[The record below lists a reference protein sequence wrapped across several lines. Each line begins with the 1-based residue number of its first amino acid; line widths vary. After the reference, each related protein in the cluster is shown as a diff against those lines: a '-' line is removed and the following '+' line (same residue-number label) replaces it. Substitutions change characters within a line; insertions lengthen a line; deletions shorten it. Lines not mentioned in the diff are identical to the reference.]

1 MVRGRTDAISVSGSF
16 LTSLSE
22 ALLQD
27 RPIPPARLRI
37 ADALAAFLVGLNTDE
52 GKALARLHG
61 AHPDALADVP
71 VLCAI
76 TRLSECDDIE
86 LASCVTPGSVV
97 IPVALA
103 HGGNCS
109 PHTIERAIVKGYESG
124 LALGR
129 AIGGARALPKTW
141 PTLLAAPVM
150 AAVTIAFLKEF
161 DQERLLHAITIALAG
176 WNGRA
181 GPPVGSPSGRWIA
194 FADGVHKGIGAAH
207 AAAAGFRGDPA
218 LMDGDFGVRMEILPY
233 ADEAGY
239 KPFPIAR
246 QAATAV
252 EAFQRLLARGIDAAT
267 IESVTAV
274 VPRMNVALL
283 SRLVDLHDR
292 SSLLCNLGFQL
303 ACAAFAPEL
312 LYDPERKRATPA
324 HVGFAK
330 RVTLTPTD
338 EFDDPRHWPAR
349 VHVQAGDEEYVE
361 TLDEI
366 RLNSAPFDE
375 ELLQQKWR
383 RVLKPEDRREFFENV
398 VPAGNGS
405 HVMLWD
411 WVKERLA
418 RAARSGAASH
428 ENH

>member
-1 MVRGRTDAISVSGSF
+1 MSESL

-37 ADALAAFLVGLNTDE
+37 ADALAAFLVGLNTDD
-52 GKALARLHG
+52 GNALARLHG
-61 AHPDALADVP
+61 AHRDALADVP
-71 VLCAI
+71 ALCAI

-103 HGGNCS
+103 HGGNCT
-109 PHTIERAIVKGYESG
+109 PHTIERAIAKGYESG

-141 PTLLAAPVM
+141 PTLLAAPIM

-161 DQERLLHAITIALAG
+161 EQERLLHAITIALAG

-181 GPPVGSPSGRWIA
+181 GRPVGSPSGRWIA
-194 FADGVHKGIGAAH
+194 FADAVHKGISAAH
-207 AAAAGFRGDPA
+207 AAAGGFRGDPA
-218 LMDGDFGVRMEILPY
+218 IVDGDFGMRMEILTCT
-233 ADEAGY
+233 DETGY

-252 EAFQRLLARGIDAAT
+252 EAFQRLLARGIDPAT

-283 SRLVDLHDR
+283 SRPVDLHDR

-312 LYDPERKRATPA
+312 LYDPERRRATPA
-324 HVGFAK
+324 LVGFAK

-338 EFDDPRHWPAR
+338 EFDDPRRWPAR
-349 VHVQAGDEEYVE
+349 VHVQTSGEGYVE

-375 ELLQQKWR
+375 DLLQQKWR
-383 RVLKPEDRREFFENV
+383 RVLKPDDRREFFENV

-411 WVKERLA
+411 WVRERLA